1 MNESRLRLSGILLS
15 LLAVALVGLIL
26 VLPLIA
32 LFTEALRQG
41 VAASLEALRDP
52 DALAAIRLTLIVA
65 GLSVPVNTVCGVL
78 AAWCLAKFDF
88 PGRSLLLVLIELPL
102 SVSPVVAG
110 LVWVLL
116 FGARGWF
123 APVLQAH
130 DIRIIFALPGIVL
143 ATLFVTFPF
152 VTRTV
157 MPLMEAQGREQE
169 EAATLLGAGFWSTLW
184 RVTLPD
190 VGWALVSGVLLC
202 TARALGEF
210 GAVSVVSGHIRGE
223 TETIPL
229 HIETL
234 YDDYQSVAAFSMA
247 ALLAVLSLSL
257 VGVKTL
263 LEWRRSGSVGV
274 TA

>member
-1 MNESRLRLSGILLS
+1 MNESRLRLPGLLLS

-26 VLPLIA
+26 VLPLVA
-32 LFTEALRQG
+32 LFAEALRQG
-41 VAASLEALRDP
+41 FAASRAALQDP
-52 DALAAIRLTLIVA
+52 DALAAIWLTLIVVS
-65 GLSVPVNTVCGVL
+65 LSVPVNTVCGVL

-130 DIRIIFALPGIVL
+130 DIHIVFAMPGIVL
-143 ATLFVTFPF
+143 ATIFVTFPF
-152 VTRTV
+152 VARTV
-157 MPLMEAQGREQE
+157 MPLMEAQGREAE
-169 EAATLLGAGFWSTLW
+169 EAAMLLGAGFWSTLR

-190 VGWALVSGVLLC
+190 VRWALVSGVLLC

-234 YDDYQSVAAFSMA
+234 YDDYQTVAAFSMA
-247 ALLAVLSLSL
+247 ALLAVLSLAL
-257 VGVKTL
+257 VGVKSL
-263 LEWRRSGSVGV
+263 LEWRHGGSVEV
-274 TA
+274 AR